1 MGRLWKHDP
10 PDLPFNCSMAQTR
23 LHHLK
28 QCLQRDQDLHG
39 KYCLVVD
46 GYIAKG
52 HARKLTKEET
62 DRRSFKTW
70 YLPHHP
76 VTSPNKPDKI
86 CVVFDAAAR
95 FKDTY

>member
-1 MGRLWKHDP
+1 MISKLGDQHSMGLLWKHDP
-10 PDLPFNCSMAQTR
+10 PDLPFNRSMAEIR

-62 DRRSFKTW
+62 VLK
-70 YLPHHP
+70 
-76 VTSPNKPDKI
+76 
-86 CVVFDAAAR
+86 
-95 FKDTY
+95 